1 MLFLLCH
8 PPRSSVALKS
18 WSKRRGKE
26 RRRGRRVTSQSKFSM
41 ITAAVWQRVSRLT
54 RRWCR
59 LRRVGLLTAVI
70 RITEFS
76 ETRAHKQM
84 PGTSSL
90 SPLCHS
96 QGASHPLLHLCFV
109 YKIGQQQRLFLKQHH
124 LQQHRALGTWA
135 DHLQTRCRCSE
146 RCLSS
151 LRTRTLVVQKPST
164 ALFKL
169 CVRAESPR
177 QSVARDTTK
186 ALERN
191 QSGSQADI

>member
-26 RRRGRRVTSQSKFSM
+26 RRRGRCVTSQSKFSI

-59 LRRVGLLTAVI
+59 LRQVGLLTAVI
-70 RITEFS
+70 RIIEFS

-90 SPLCHS
+90 SPLCPS
-96 QGASHPLLHLCFV
+96 QGASHPLLPLCFQ
-109 YKIGQQQRLFLKQHH
+109 YKIEQQQRLVFQQHH
-124 LQQHRALGTWA
+124 PQHHRALGTWA

-146 RCLSS
+146 RCLSG
-151 LRTRTLVVQKPST
+151 LGTRTLVVHKPST
-164 ALFKL
+164 PLFKL
-169 CVRAESPR
+169 YVRTESPG
-177 QSVARDTTK
+177 QPVAWDTTI
-186 ALERN
+186 ALEKN

>member
-8 PPRSSVALKS
+8 PPSSSVALKR

-26 RRRGRRVTSQSKFSM
+26 RRRGRCVTSQSKFSI
-41 ITAAVWQRVSRLT
+41 ITAEAWQRISRADTEMMPL
-54 RRWCR
+54 RW
-59 LRRVGLLTAVI
+59 VGLLTAVI
-70 RITEFS
+70 RIIEFS
-76 ETRAHKQM
+76 ETRAYKQM

-109 YKIGQQQRLFLKQHH
+109 YKIRQQQRLFFKQNHPQH
-124 LQQHRALGTWA
+124 HRALGTGA
-135 DHLQTRCRCSE
+135 DHLQTRCHSSE

-151 LRTRTLVVQKPST
+151 LRTRTLVVHKPST
-164 ALFKL
+164 PLMKL
-169 CVRAESPR
+169 CVRDESPR
-177 QSVARDTTK
+177 QPVAWDTTI

-191 QSGSQADI
+191 QRRSQADS